1 MPLLLKNVDGLA
13 KRGQG
18 ERKAIVGLDQTGT
31 RFLCRSRFTQ
41 ITSSARWRPLRD
53 AYVGS

>member
-1 MPLLLKNVDGLA
+1 VVK
-13 KRGQG
+13 G